1 MRRKAVSGT
10 VLMLLL
16 TSMLALAFNIKPAK
30 GEWTGTVY
38 IRANG
43 SIDPPDAPT

>member
-16 TSMLALAFNIKPAK
+16 TSMLALAFNIKPLK
-30 GEWTGTVY
+30 
-38 IRANG
+38 ANG
-43 SIDPPDAPT
+43 LELFIYGLMEA